1 MPIIKAH
8 MLSSVVNQYLE
19 EYGDEVMEANE
30 KAIRA
35 VAKDVTKELKKAG
48 SFEGTGAFRKSIS
61 AEIKGTRIGLSA
73 TIGAK
78 APHYRLTHLLEF
90 GHAKQNGGRV
100 DGYNFVAPIND
111 TVYDRYKEKMEE
123 LLNDV

>member
-1 MPIIKAH
+1 MPIIKVH

-19 EYGDEVMEANE
+19 EYGSKAYEASDQ
-30 KAIRA
+30 AIRE
-35 VAKDVTKELKKAG
+35 VAKDVTKDLKKAG
-48 SFEGTGAFRKSIS
+48 DFGGSGAFRKSIS
-61 AEIKGTRIGLSA
+61 AEIKGTRIGTNA

-100 DGYNFVAPIND
+100 DGYNFVAPINN
-111 TVYDRYKEKMEE
+111 TVYDRYRKKMEE
-123 LLNDV
+123 LLNDI